1 MHCGLRRCEVYDD
14 RGDCI
19 YVGMQDWVQLCSGEV
34 PGLGSVRSLGGDD
47 DRLAVPGGLL
57 CGTVCAREVEAAEDI
72 ESAEII

>member
-1 MHCGLRRCEVYDD
+1 
-14 RGDCI
+14 
-19 YVGMQDWVQLCSGEV
+19 MQDWVQLCSGEV